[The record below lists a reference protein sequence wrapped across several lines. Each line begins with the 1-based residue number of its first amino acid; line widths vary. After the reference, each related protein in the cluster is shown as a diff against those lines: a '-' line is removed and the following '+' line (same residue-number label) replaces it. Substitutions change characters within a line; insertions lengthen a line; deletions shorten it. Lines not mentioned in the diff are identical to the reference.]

1 MKNLRLLVCALVVA
15 AAFIDAPPAYAYIDP
30 NTGGVIF
37 QVLMPILAV
46 LVGFIAFAWNFV
58 KKQTL
63 LLVHAVRNFLVSLPS
78 FFKKKDPN

>member
-1 MKNLRLLVCALVVA
+1 MKRSSLVLCAFVVLA
-15 AAFIDAPPAYAYIDP
+15 VLMSAPAAYAYIDP

-63 LLVHAVRNFLVSLPS
+63 LIVHAVWRCMVSLS
-78 FFKKKDPN
+78 CLFIKKGRD

>member
-1 MKNLRLLVCALVVA
+1 MVVA
-15 AAFIDAPPAYAYIDP
+15 ALIDAAPAYAYIDP

-63 LLVHAVRNFLVSLPS
+63 LLAHAVRRFLVALLSV
-78 FFKKKDPN
+78 FKKKDRN